1 MAMTSPFP
9 PFIFPGLRRCHGT
22 RSREEKHT
30 MTQNA
35 AALAQKPKKRKMGR
49 LERKNT
55 LVALSFIA
63 PNFIGFAIFTLIPVV
78 MSVIM
83 SFMDSKTG
91 AIFGAQ
97 WVGLNNYAEI
107 FKVAKVSEKIAAGGL
122 MEGLTYFFNRVDL
135 GIALKNTVFYTVV
148 TVPLT
153 LICSICLAL
162 VLNRAV
168 KGAVAF
174 RAILFFPY
182 VASMV
187 AICVCWNFM
196 LMKNGPINQLLMAI
210 GINFNKSW
218 TADSTMAMW
227 AIILVSVWR
236 SMGYYMVIYLA
247 ALQGVPRELYEAA
260 TVDGANKW
268 QQFWNVTLPQLNPTT
283 FFASI
288 MLIIGCFKIYDT
300 VAIMTGGGPGRATK
314 MLVTYIYDTAFAQF
328 KYGIASA
335 IAMVLLVIVLL
346 VTLIQFSMEKKFSND

>member
-1 MAMTSPFP
+1 MAESTVK
-9 PFIFPGLRRCHGT
+9 RR
-22 RSREEKHT
+22 
-30 MTQNA
+30 
-35 AALAQKPKKRKMGR
+35 KRGMSR

-55 LVALSFIA
+55 LIAYSFLA
-63 PNFIGFAIFTLIPVV
+63 PNFLGFAIFTLVPVV
-78 MSVIM
+78 CAILL
-83 SFMDSKTG
+83 SFMEWNGGSIS
-91 AIFGAQ
+91 AIK
-97 WVGLNNYAEI
+97 WVGLDNFAEI
-107 FKVAKVSEKIAAGGL
+107 FKVEKVAEKWA
-122 MEGLTYFFNRVDL
+122 EGNYFYFFNRVDL

-153 LICSICLAL
+153 LVCSIALAL
-162 VLNRAV
+162 ALNKV

-174 RAILFFPY
+174 RTVFFFPY

-196 LMKNGPINQLLMAI
+196 LMKDGPINQMIMAL

-268 QQFWNVTLPQLNPTT
+268 QQFLNVTLPQIKPTT
-283 FFASI
+283 FFCSI

-300 VAIMTGGGPGRATK
+300 VAIMTEGSPGRATK
-314 MLVTYIYDTAFAQF
+314 MLVTYIYDVAFNQI

-335 IAMVLLVIVLL
+335 ISMVLLILVLIVT
-346 VTLIQFSMEKKFSND
+346 VIQFANEKKFANV

>member
-1 MAMTSPFP
+1 MAQT
-9 PFIFPGLRRCHGT
+9 
-22 RSREEKHT
+22 
-30 MTQNA
+30 A
-35 AALAQKPKKRKMGR
+35 ANQKPKRGKMGR

-78 MSVIM
+78 MSVFM
-83 SFMDSKTG
+83 SLMESKTG
-91 AIFGAQ
+91 AISGAK
-97 WVGLNNYAEI
+97 WVGLANYAEI
-107 FKVAKVSEKIAAGGL
+107 FNVTKVGQKMADGGFF
-122 MEGLTYFFNRVDL
+122 EGLSYFFNRVDL

-153 LICSICLAL
+153 LICSIALAL

-168 KGAVAF
+168 KGAVVF
-174 RAILFFPY
+174 RAIFFFPY

-196 LMKNGPINQLLMAI
+196 LMKNGPINQICMAL
-210 GINFNKSW
+210 GSSFNKSW

-260 TVDGANKW
+260 TVDGANGW
-268 QQFWNVTLPQLNPTT
+268 QQFWHVTLPQLRPTT
-283 FFASI
+283 FFASV

-300 VAIMTGGGPGRATK
+300 VAIMTEGGPGRSTK
-314 MLVTYIYDTAFAQF
+314 MLVTYIYDTAFKQF
-328 KYGIASA
+328 EYGRANA

-346 VTLIQFSMEKKFSND
+346 VTILQFSTEKKFSND